1 MLQCTNP
8 ESRQKLKR
16 FQLQRLPGQKKLRQG
31 YFMDLQDKVIAI
43 TGGGRGLGRAMAVQF
58 AERGAKLALVD
69 LDQEA
74 LDVTASLCEEVGSQ
88 ARTYQANV
96 ASEASVVELF
106 ERIVADFGALH
117 GLVNNAGIT
126 RDGLFVKV
134 KDGEIVNKMSLEQWQ
149 QVIDV
154 NLTGTFLCGREAAV
168 QMINTGCQGVI
179 INISSISRHGN
190 MGQTNYTAT
199 KAGVQA
205 MAVTWAKELA
215 RFGIRSA
222 AIAPGY
228 IGTEMVMAMKE
239 EARDKIAGM
248 IPAKRLGKPE
258 EIAKTAVFIFE
269 NDYIS
274 GRCLEVDGAL
284 RV

>member
-1 MLQCTNP
+1 MELQN
-8 ESRQKLKR
+8 
-16 FQLQRLPGQKKLRQG
+16 
-31 YFMDLQDKVIAI
+31 KVIAI

-74 LDVTASLCEEVGSQ
+74 LDVTASMCEEVGAE

-96 ASEASVVELF
+96 ANEQSVVELF
-106 ERIVADFGALH
+106 TRIASDFGAIH

-126 RDGLFVKV
+126 RDGLFIKV

-168 QMINTGCQGVI
+168 QMIKTDSQGVI

-199 KAGVQA
+199 KAGVHA

-215 RFGIRSA
+215 RYGIRSA

-269 NDYIS
+269 NDYIN
-274 GRCLEVDGAL
+274 GRCLEIDGAL

>member
-1 MLQCTNP
+1 M
-8 ESRQKLKR
+8 E
-16 FQLQRLPGQKKLRQG
+16 
-31 YFMDLQDKVIAI
+31 LQDKVIVI
-43 TGGGRGLGRAMAVQF
+43 TGGGRGLGRAMALQF

-96 ASEASVVELF
+96 ASEASVVALF
-106 ERIVADFGALH
+106 ERIVADFGTLH

-134 KDGEIVNKMSLEQWQ
+134 SDGQVVNKMSLEQWQ

-168 QMINTGCQGVI
+168 KMIETGSHGVI
-179 INISSISRHGN
+179 VNISSISRHGN

-199 KAGVQA
+199 KAGVSA

-215 RFGIRSA
+215 RFGIRAA

-239 EARDKIAGM
+239 EAREKIAGM
-248 IPAKRLGKPE
+248 IPARRLGKPE

-269 NDYIS
+269 NDYVS

>member
-1 MLQCTNP
+1 M
-8 ESRQKLKR
+8 E
-16 FQLQRLPGQKKLRQG
+16 
-31 YFMDLQDKVIAI
+31 LQDKVIAI

-74 LDVTASLCEEVGSQ
+74 LDVTASMCEELGAQ
-88 ARTYQANV
+88 ARTYQGNV
-96 ASEASVVELF
+96 ANEQSVVELF
-106 ERIVADFGALH
+106 ERIAADFGALH
-117 GLVNNAGIT
+117 GLINNAGIT

-134 KDGEIVNKMSLEQWQ
+134 KDGQVVNKMSLEQWQ
-149 QVIDV
+149 QVVDV
-154 NLTGTFLCGREAAV
+154 NLTGTFLCGREATV
-168 QMINTGCQGVI
+168 QMIRTNSQGVI
-179 INISSISRHGN
+179 LNISSISRHGN

-215 RFGIRSA
+215 RYGIRAA

-239 EARDKIAGM
+239 EAREKIAGM
-248 IPAKRLGKPE
+248 IPAKRLGRPE

-269 NDYIS
+269 NDYIN